1 MMFIETI
8 DQYLSVRTQIEHISI
23 PGKRKLK
30 VMVPCA
36 NTLLVE
42 RSLVQA
48 NTYNPNAVSDEKMEL
63 LRQSIVDNGFA
74 FPIVTIYDPEL
85 QRFIVIDGFH
95 RYLISG
101 PQWLGMQ
108 YVPIVVLEH
117 DIARRMTATW
127 QFNKARGV
135 HQVDLDADLIRALL
149 EQGMAEDDIA
159 AHLGID
165 LDTVHR
171 YKQVTGIAE
180 LFKGSQYSMSW
191 EVVEVDD
198 EMDVR

>member
-74 FPIVTIYDPEL
+74 FPIVAIYDPEL